1 MTYNNDPFSRIPNA
15 LTSSDAQLGDI
26 TNIDDKFE
34 EEKAALSGFV
44 PTEASTESGYRT
56 MLEILKKYPSH
67 DWEDTPTEPQQTREI
82 KYPNPVFNEPKQDTL
97 ETRIAPTED
106 KEPVKD
112 VPEGAQATP
121 EYKDEDLLPIL
132 DAILTSGFAR
142 DTFTIRNAKIKLRTQ
157 FFWEDQFVVEKTD
170 KLAND
175 TTLKQSMAFYL
186 QVYSLAC
193 NLEAMGDNVFPVS
206 RVMTQEEQRKS
217 FEDRVNFL
225 LSLPTV
231 IVNIIFNK
239 RMEFVNKIQYIQEN
253 FDRLIKLF

>member
-1 MTYNNDPFSRIPNA
+1 MIHNDDPFSRIPNKA
-15 LTSSDAQLGDI
+15 ITDSQLGDI

-34 EEKAALSGFV
+34 EEKEALKGFV
-44 PTEASTESGYRT
+44 PSEASTESGYDT
-56 MLEILKKYPSH
+56 MLRILKKYPAA
-67 DWEDTPTEPQQTREI
+67 EPEESTYAAPIEEV
-82 KYPNPVFNEPKQDTL
+82 KYPAPVFNEMPK
-97 ETRIAPTED
+97 
-106 KEPVKD
+106 K
-112 VPEGAQATP
+112 PEGVHSDTNQDGEP
-121 EYKDEDLLPIL
+121 IEKPVEYKDEDLLPIL
-132 DAILTSGFAR
+132 DSILTSGYAR

-225 LSLPTV
+225 LSLPTMLVNV
-231 IVNIIFNK
+231 IYNK
-239 RMEFVNKIQYIQEN
+239 RLEFVNKIQYVQEN